1 MPTRDPSKNVEYVKK
16 SLLKKKEAL
25 GIKEYNRINADTE
38 QRHRDKLK
46 TSLGVEEY
54 KKQQAEYMKEY
65 RAKKKVL
72 KKDVEKKAINTIA
85 DAVKAR
91 IARRQMEAAAIEKA
105 TKTANKLTEIG
116 AHVKVLHTAA
126 NKTGNKLTEIGEKLK
141 QSPTNKRG
149 RPAKS
154 K

>member
-25 GIKEYNRINADTE
+25 GAVEYNKINAETE

-46 TSLGVEEY
+46 SKIGVEEY

-65 RAKKKVL
+65 RAKQKAL
-72 KKDVEKKAINTIA
+72 KNNVEKKQKAINTIA

-91 IARRQMEAAAIEKA
+91 AARRQMEAAAIEKA
-105 TKTANKLTEIG
+105 TKTANKLTGID
-116 AHVKVLHTAA
+116 AHVKTLQTAA
-126 NKTGNKLTEIGEKLK
+126 NKTGI
-141 QSPTNKRG
+141 
-149 RPAKS
+149 
-154 K
+154 

>member
-16 SLLKKKEAL
+16 SQLKKKEVL
-25 GIKEYNRINADTE
+25 GVKEYNKINADTE

-141 QSPTNKRG
+141 QSPKNKRG